1 MCRCF
6 HEMLDHQKSKSNKH
20 DDLCISRIKTDTED
34 VCNVVEILSDT
45 FIIPFTDS
53 HLVCI
58 SNGLVATE
66 EVCESL
72 MNAKTHG
79 ENAMTTFVK
88 ERLEE
93 GLTIDFFEPLNKR
106 VENVL

>member
-1 MCRCF
+1 MRRCF
-6 HEMLDHQKSKSNKH
+6 HEMLDHEKSKSNKH
-20 DDLCISRIKTDTED
+20 DDLYIPCIKRDTED

-45 FIIPFTDS
+45 FINPFIDS

-58 SNGLVATE
+58 SNGLVAAG

-79 ENAMTTFVK
+79 ENAMTRFMK
-88 ERLEE
+88 KRLEE
-93 GLTIDFFEPLNKR
+93 GETIDFLNH
-106 VENVL
+106 